1 MLGQDGTMARLF
13 EFLSEDENSTR
24 TIRIVFDEGRDCVLK
39 SATYHED
46 GGSEEKLITAYE
58 KRRDPFVFSTLPM
71 KTRGESIV
79 DTPLYE
85 REDELEGY
93 AARTVRFE
101 RSAESGSDLYR
112 LTESPQKARVEIKNE
127 GKRALRFLTPD
138 GTLRHVP
145 AGCTETIW
153 ANTPQFEVTA
163 EECPT
168 AKIRVTVDAT
178 TEMTV
183 SALEMMD
190 ESWCEIGFVT
200 DNTAEFNDY
209 LLRVRGVG
217 GSLLGVLQ
225 TTTAY
230 SGRPALAFVDC
241 KRYGAEFSS
250 VRNTGDR
257 GVLLKFPEDGG
268 LEYMLEPDGVERTLR
283 EILNQ
288 AGKGQSLES
297 LLANSAW
304 MWPHNDYSEKER
316 DGQ

>member
-1 MLGQDGTMARLF
+1 MLEHDGTMTLLDKFAWK
-13 EFLSEDENSTR
+13 DENSTR
-24 TIRIVFDEGRDCVLK
+24 TIRIVFDEGRNCVLK
-39 SATYHED
+39 SATYHKD
-46 GGSEEKLITAYE
+46 RGSEEKLTTACE

-71 KTRGESIV
+71 KTSGESVV
-79 DTPLYE
+79 DTPFYE
-85 REDELEGY
+85 RRDELEGY

-112 LTESPQKARVEIKNE
+112 LIDPPKETRVEIKNE

-138 GTLRHVP
+138 GKLRRVP
-145 AGCTETIW
+145 AGYMETIW
-153 ANTPQFEVTA
+153 ANTPQSEITA

-178 TEMTV
+178 TEMAV
-183 SALEMMD
+183 SALEMVGG
-190 ESWCEIGFVT
+190 SWCEIGSVT
-200 DNTAEFNDY
+200 DNTAELNDY

-230 SGRPALAFVDC
+230 SGKPAIAFVDC
-241 KRYGAEFSS
+241 KRYGVKFSS

-268 LEYMLEPDGVERTLR
+268 LEYMLEPDGVERPLA
-283 EILNQ
+283 EILKQ
-288 AGKGQSLES
+288 AGKGQNLES
-297 LLANSAW
+297 ILANDAR
-304 MWPHNDYSEKER
+304 MWPHDDYL
-316 DGQ
+316 